1 MLDVDSWLREHPRDS
16 NPTGRI
22 CARYVTLLR
31 HICNYRDPEGRRHD
45 ALVIVAHSQGT
56 VITADLLRFLR
67 IEHQATKPPAKY
79 DPGLERL
86 LSGELPVYLFTMG
99 CPLRQLYGLRFPY
112 LYQWAHHERAAAPG
126 NAPDIPRDTKP
137 DPRELGVRSWTNVFR
152 SGDYIGRHIWRTDD
166 YPATAS
172 AEFSSNEKGA
182 QFERCIGAGAHT
194 HYWDETA
201 PQVARILDEMVS
213 CA

>member
-16 NPTGRI
+16 NPTVEI

-31 HICNYRDPEGRRHD
+31 HICNYRDRDGQRHD

-67 IEHQATKPPAKY
+67 VEHQATTPPDKY

-112 LYQWAHHERAAAPG
+112 LYQWARHDRGRRREKQRDSHGCRNPIRANWVCGPGQMRFAAAITSAG
-126 NAPDIPRDTKP
+126 TSGATDDIPLQ
-137 DPRELGVRSWTNVFR
+137 PRACHRPMTEGLRCET
-152 SGDYIGRHIWRTDD
+152 
-166 YPATAS
+166 
-172 AEFSSNEKGA
+172 
-182 QFERCIGAGAHT
+182 CIGAGAHT
-194 HYWDETA
+194 HYWDESA
-201 PQVARILDEMVS
+201 PRIAEMLDDIVS
-213 CA
+213 RA